1 MVARERSWGDAAHT
15 SGSHP
20 RQDEVVQNDLAR
32 DIYEVAHLRG
42 TFTLRSGQ
50 VSTEYFDKFQF
61 TSRPELLEAVAEA
74 MAEIVPADVEV
85 LAGLQLGGVPLAA
98 ALALKK
104 RIPAVYVRL
113 QRKSY
118 ATQKIAEGVD
128 LDGKVVAIVEDVVST
143 GGQIVLSTE
152 DLRKEGAD
160 VRHALAV
167 VDRDAGGRENLAAA
181 GLRYRFLF
189 MSAELERAALF

>member
-1 MVARERSWGDAAHT
+1 MRI
-15 SGSHP
+15 
-20 RQDEVVQNDLAR
+20 VQSDLAR
-32 DIYEVAHLRG
+32 EIYKVAHLRG
-42 TFTLRSGQ
+42 TFMLRSGH
-50 VSTEYFDKFQF
+50 VSTEYFDKFQL

-74 MAEIVPADVEV
+74 MAEIIPPDVEV

-98 ALALKK
+98 ALALKT

-143 GGQIVLSTE
+143 GGQIVLSTA
-152 DLRKEGAD
+152 DLRQEGAD

-167 VDRDAGGRENLAAA
+167 VDRESGGRENLAAA
-181 GLRYRFLF
+181 GLGYRFLF
-189 MSAELERAALF
+189 TSGELERAVLT